1 MDMQLQ
7 IPCRRLLLRSAS
19 FMMALWVAAA
29 LLSPWAASLLLGRYC
44 CWTGGVG
51 LSTIAILAV
60 LAECLLAAA
69 TSS

>member
-1 MDMQLQ
+1 
-7 IPCRRLLLRSAS
+7 
-19 FMMALWVAAA
+19 MMALWVAAA